1 MELIVCLVVVVI
13 LLYYFLFVGRG
24 KKYAIMKNVSVSE
37 NKEEYNK
44 LPRSLAM
51 SRKTFSIV
59 MLNKPFA
66 KV

>member
-1 MELIVCLVVVVI
+1 MELIICLVVVVI
-13 LLYYFLFVGRG
+13 LLYFLFVGRG

>member
-1 MELIVCLVVVVI
+1 MELIICLVVVVI
-13 LLYYFLFVGRG
+13 LLYFLFVGRG

-44 LPRSLAM
+44 LPRSVAM
-51 SRKTFSIV
+51 SRKTFSIG